1 MKIKEISY
9 DHTFTDKNR
18 RFTDTSKLSLQ
29 CLDRFAENSTTN
41 NMNKKQIAIMAIHIG
56 YWFLYLASS
65 APIYMLITLANE
77 DLRSNPA
84 AGLLRWVMIMIPLAI
99 IPGITGFYGGYSI
112 LYPKFLAHR
121 KPGKFF
127 LFTVPIALVAI
138 LVSTIAI
145 HLLFPSA
152 TIEFFEASGFPL
164 MAMLIAIMTLI
175 NLTIGTVIK
184 GFITSYQDIQLK
196 EELTRQNT
204 RIELALVRSQIN
216 PHFLF
221 NTLNNIDVLIK
232 QKPADASMY
241 LNKLSGILR
250 YMLYETKDEE
260 VPFAREL
267 ENVMRYVELQ
277 QIRTSIQNYA
287 VVELEGN
294 PESFV
299 VFPMIFLP
307 FIENAFKHAEHN
319 KQPEAIRLTWRITDK
334 ELFFRCENLYSD
346 MQRQH
351 HVANKSG
358 IGNDLIR
365 KRIQLL
371 YPGLHHLNSG
381 YLGDHYI
388 AELKLWKK

>member
-1 MKIKEISY
+1 
-9 DHTFTDKNR
+9 
-18 RFTDTSKLSLQ
+18 
-29 CLDRFAENSTTN
+29 
-41 NMNKKQIAIMAIHIG
+41 MAIHIG

-65 APIYMLITLANE
+65 APIYMLITLSDE

-84 AGLLRWVMIMIPLAI
+84 AGLLRWIMIMIPLAI

-127 LFTVPIALVAI
+127 LFTVPIAAIAI

-221 NTLNNIDVLIK
+221 NTLNNIDVLIR
-232 QKPADASMY
+232 QKPADASLY

-277 QIRTSIQNYA
+277 QIRTSVQNFA
-287 VVELEGN
+287 VIELEGN

-299 VFPMIFLP
+299 VHPMIFLP

-319 KQPEAIRLTWRITDK
+319 KQPEAIRLSWRITDQ
-334 ELFFRCENLYSD
+334 ELFF
-346 MQRQH
+346 
-351 HVANKSG
+351 
-358 IGNDLIR
+358 
-365 KRIQLL
+365 
-371 YPGLHHLNSG
+371 
-381 YLGDHYI
+381 
-388 AELKLWKK
+388 